1 MTRMDTPDNSEVPD
15 LAGVERQLAAALDA
29 AADEVAHTECF
40 DAEQRAEV
48 YAILAALRN
57 ETHLHH
63 DQAAALAGKYVK
75 DRGRA

>member
-1 MTRMDTPDNSEVPD
+1 VTRTHTPDNSELPD
-15 LAGVERQLAAALDA
+15 LPAVEQRLAAALDA
-29 AADEVAHTECF
+29 AADEVAHAECF

-75 DRGRA
+75 ERGHA